1 MQGAWVQSPV
11 RELDSTRCNWKK
23 QNWACV
29 GVHEWLFFLM
39 SESQKLHLWIMLSTS
54 IFDQACHKKHDTP
67 VRNTDYLTLSL
78 PPITFLHSWDH
89 SIHLSRKCLRS
100 LAFRKADLRLVL
112 PFSHLA
118 ASSINFLCC
127 KPLASQGLA
136 CYASGKPAWFCS
148 TCTFFSQT
156 PRIGKDLRA
165 HFLSEMTA
173 LSLYCLICWVGKQK
187 TLMSLGTCSLW
198 HEFG

>member
-11 RELDSTRCNWKK
+11 RELDSTCCNWKK

-54 IFDQACHKKHDTP
+54 IFDQACHKKHNTP

-89 SIHLSRKCLRS
+89 STHLSRKCLRS

-156 PRIGKDLRA
+156 LELERILELI
-165 HFLSEMTA
+165 F
-173 LSLYCLICWVGKQK
+173 SLKWQLCVCI
-187 TLMSLGTCSLW
+187 
-198 HEFG
+198 F